1 MTRVFA
7 KAAATAV
14 AAVIA
19 SLAVVLVLVPLLGGS
34 VDGNG
39 LLMTVICPLLV
50 AFPASAHLFW
60 QKERLAG
67 TLEALTVAHG
77 KLAEAHARL
86 AERARFDQMTGV
98 LNRETFMAAMERPAQ
113 GAMLAI
119 DADHFKRI
127 NDTHGHLAGDEALK
141 LIADAIRRGVRE
153 GDLVGRTGGEE
164 FAAFLDGACME
175 EASAIAER
183 IRNGV
188 AAISFV
194 PAGAEPVA
202 LSVSVGA
209 SVLDANVSW
218 AQALQA
224 ADNRL
229 YEAKR
234 AGRNRVMSGKGDDG
248 GQGRAAA

>member
-1 MTRVFA
+1 MTRVFV

-14 AAVIA
+14 TAVIA
-19 SLAVVLVLVPLLGGS
+19 SLLVVLVLVPMLGGS

-39 LLMTVICPLLV
+39 LLMTVLCPLLV
-50 AFPASAHLFW
+50 AFPASAYLFW
-60 QKERLAG
+60 QKEQLAG

-86 AERARFDQMTGV
+86 AEKARYDQMTGV
-98 LNRETFMAAMERPAQ
+98 LNREAFMAMMERQKA
-113 GAMLAI
+113 GVLLAI

-141 LIADAIRRGVRE
+141 LIAEAISKGVRD
-153 GDLVGRTGGEE
+153 GDMVGRTGGEE
-164 FAAFLDGACME
+164 FAAFLDGASMQ
-175 EASAIAER
+175 EASVIAER
-183 IRNGV
+183 IRDGV
-188 AAISFV
+188 AAIRFV
-194 PAGAEPVA
+194 PAGAAPVA

-209 SVLDANVSW
+209 AVLDAHQSW

-224 ADNRL
+224 ADSRL

-234 AGRNRVMSGKGDDG
+234 AGRNCVMSGGDDG

>member
-1 MTRVFA
+1 MTRVLV

-19 SLAVVLVLVPLLGGS
+19 SLSVVLLLVPMLGGS

-39 LLMTVICPLLV
+39 LLMTIVCPLLV

-86 AERARFDQMTGV
+86 AERTRYDQMTGV
-98 LNRETFMAAMERPAQ
+98 LNRETFMAAMERQKA
-113 GAMLAI
+113 GALLAI

-141 LIADAIRRGVRE
+141 LIAGAIGGGVRE

-164 FAAFLDGACME
+164 FAAFLNGAGLQ
-175 EASAIAER
+175 EASVIAER
-183 IRNGV
+183 IRDGV
-188 AAISFV
+188 AAIRFA
-194 PAGAEPVA
+194 PGGGEPVA

-209 SVLDANVSW
+209 ALLEAHASW

-224 ADNRL
+224 ADDRL

-234 AGRNRVMSGKGDDG
+234 AGRNCVMSGDGDDG